1 MRTKKQHISRRKIF
15 KYFLHFIGYSERN
28 SFYLFDV
35 VLDITTK
42 NNILVLKLYI
52 FVYIYINL
60 SGPLPRLANI
70 TDTPSRI
77 LKLDLSLNELTA
89 LEHDGLLPFRQVRE
103 LNASL
108 NRINK

>member
-1 MRTKKQHISRRKIF
+1 MRTKKQHISQSKIF

-28 SFYLFDV
+28 SLYLFDI
-35 VLDITTK
+35 VLYITTK
-42 NNILVLKLYI
+42 NNILKLYI